1 MENKVTLEQI
11 ESKIKAEC
19 YLVLPDG
26 RSTICLLSLE
36 NGYTIKG
43 LSSCVDASNFDMET
57 GRKIA
62 REDAVRQIWPLE
74 GYLLAEKL
82 HNKTKTENK
91 TSNTFMLSP
100 LQVAALKKA
109 GYWDDPVKRARM
121 IKKYAEDA
129 GMIKPVNA
137 PQESV
142 DWEDLEKRLEKPKK
156 ISQKTSKTKKAPYGY
171 KKDGTPKKRPGRPA
185 KEAA

>member
-26 RSTICLLSLE
+26 KSTICILSLQ

-43 LSSCVDASNFDMET
+43 LSACVDASNFDMET

-82 HNKTKTENK
+82 HNESELANK
-91 TSNTFMLSP
+91 NRNTFTLSP
-100 LQVAALKKA
+100 LQVAAMKKA
-109 GYWDDPVKRARM
+109 GYWDDHVKRAQM
-121 IKKYAEDA
+121 IKRYAQEA
-129 GMIKPVNA
+129 GLVNPA
-137 PQESV
+137 HEPQASV
-142 DWEDLEKRLEKPKK
+142 DWESLQNRLDALKQPFKK
-156 ISQKTSKTKKAPYGY
+156 TINTKKAPYGY
-171 KKDGTPKKRPGRPA
+171 KKDGTPKKRPGRPV
-185 KEAA
+185 KG